1 MAARAAQ
8 VLRADGD
15 PRAAAAAEAQAR
27 TWADLSPGIRVEG
40 LGSTAGA
47 ALLTPR
53 EREIASHVARG
64 RSSKE
69 VATDLVLSVRTIDNH
84 LANVYAKLGIAG
96 RAQLATALGL
106 ADAAA
111 AVPASRPGRDR

>member
-1 MAARAAQ
+1 

-15 PRAAAAAEAQAR
+15 PRVAAAAEAKAR
-27 TWADLSPGIRVEG
+27 AWADRSPGLQVEG

-53 EREIASHVARG
+53 EREIASLAARG
-64 RSSKE
+64 RSSKD
-69 VATDLVLSVRTIDNH
+69 VAADLVLSVRTVDNH

-96 RAQLATALGL
+96 RAQLAAALGI
-106 ADAAA
+106 AESAGGP
-111 AVPASRPGRDR
+111 VPAARSGRGR